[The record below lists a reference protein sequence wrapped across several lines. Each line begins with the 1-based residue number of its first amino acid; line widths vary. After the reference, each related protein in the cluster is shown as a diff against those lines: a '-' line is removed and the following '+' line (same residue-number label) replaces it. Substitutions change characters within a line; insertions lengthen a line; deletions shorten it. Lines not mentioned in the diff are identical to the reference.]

1 MLKIYK
7 IMNKKESQNS
17 EIDNVDLD
25 ILSILM
31 KDANTPYTDI
41 GKKIYVSA
49 GTIHVRMKKLEEM
62 KVVRGATLLIDAE
75 KLGYDI
81 TAFVGV
87 YLDKGSN
94 YRKVIKELEKIP
106 EVVEAYYTTGV
117 YSSFLKIVCRNT
129 QHLRDVINDKIQ
141 PIEGIQRTETILSL
155 EESIKRHVKLEK
167 EKVLKK

>member
-1 MLKIYK
+1 MH
-7 IMNKKESQNS
+7 KKPEENL
-17 EIDNVDLD
+17 EIDNVDLG

-31 KDANTPYTDI
+31 KDAHTPYTEI

-62 KVVRGATLLIDAE
+62 KVVKGATLMINPE
-75 KLGYDI
+75 KLGYDL

-94 YRKVIKELEKIP
+94 YHKVIKELEKIP

-117 YSSFLKIVCRNT
+117 YSSFIKIVCRNT

-141 PIEGIQRTETILSL
+141 PLEGIQRTETILSL
-155 EESIKRHVKLEK
+155 EESIKRHVKLEQPK
-167 EKVLKK
+167 KQSEKAGTKS